1 MRGNLQRPIRLFS
14 KPNQKP
20 IRDFRT
26 KATTRD
32 IKLENYYNKL
42 YCGSIHIGTPGQ
54 EFYVAIDTTT
64 PITWVP
70 SIHSPLRQIRSVFT
84 RASVYN
90 NESSSTYTPNGKPF
104 EVTYG
109 PGQVSGYRS
118 QDNMVI
124 GGARVLNQVF
134 GEAITKPSMLADS
147 VNDGILG
154 LGFSGFMADE
164 DVTVVDNMYSQG
176 LLPAPVFSTFFNRY
190 GSNGSD
196 SVLTL
201 GGTNPEYY
209 IGDFTF
215 IDVNRPDRWQFEI
228 DRIQVSDDPFVWHRC
243 QAIVDTGSSV
253 IVGPSDD
260 VDRLNRRLGAKP
272 LGRNPNLYTFER
284 FQLNSLPDLEFVV
297 NGQKLIM
304 TEYDYAAQIPGPR
317 RGQYFSGIVGKRFES
332 DEVPIWT
339 LGLSFMRTFYTQF
352 DKGNRRIGF
361 ARASP
366 FPNKFFEP
374 PPGDQRAKVL
384 QPV

>member
-14 KPNQKP
+14 KPYQKP

-42 YCGSIHIGTPGQ
+42 YCGCIHIGTPGQ

-70 SIHSPLRQIRSVFT
+70 SIHSPFRQIRSVFT

-124 GGARVLNQVF
+124 GGATVLNQVF

-215 IDVNRPDRWQFEI
+215 VDVNRPDRWQFEI
-228 DRIQVSDDPFVWHRC
+228 DR
-243 QAIVDTGSSV
+243 
-253 IVGPSDD
+253 
-260 VDRLNRRLGAKP
+260 
-272 LGRNPNLYTFER
+272 
-284 FQLNSLPDLEFVV
+284 
-297 NGQKLIM
+297 
-304 TEYDYAAQIPGPR
+304 
-317 RGQYFSGIVGKRFES
+317 
-332 DEVPIWT
+332 
-339 LGLSFMRTFYTQF
+339 
-352 DKGNRRIGF
+352 
-361 ARASP
+361 
-366 FPNKFFEP
+366 
-374 PPGDQRAKVL
+374 
-384 QPV
+384 